1 MMAAML
7 ANMFVLCQVT
17 VEDHLFARRALMPEI
32 FGHIGAANKF
42 LNLGTDEFCQPRHIG
57 Y

>member
-1 MMAAML
+1 MAAML

-32 FGHIGAANKF
+32 FGHFGAANKF